1 MDELNEPASN
11 FRLLQVD
18 FYNILSP
25 MSSIASTIA
34 DEGEE
39 LVENEPDFEPEI
51 LIEGSQEYQDYWIR
65 QQIMGFSSELD
76 PNEFRK
82 INKLR
87 LQNQTL
93 PLKSMRIQIKEGMS
107 TSWAP
112 NGYGKT
118 YIFDL
123 LSRIK
128 NHDPKIHEGFSA
140 QEDLVNYD
148 FNYRRH
154 YDNWIKEKADL
165 IPEGSAKGL
174 EILPYHALGFIV
186 EVTKPFS
193 RVKNDLAE
201 LQRSENGHR
210 RRYAVIFPQPV
221 TSTDE
226 ATAFVRRMHYDDR
239 EIDEKDMSYYDDFTL
254 LEDESDLQE
263 SGWAYTKNKSWFQVS
278 KHQLPGPNDYIKRV
292 SGEYPDA
299 QDFGTSSNTS
309 VSDLLSSALASFM
322 GLDVTYVE
330 TPSWSDK
337 DEFGIYV
344 KKQVN
349 KLIKHQVEF
358 RSNEYVQRGIFKK
371 QPISLDSNSF
381 LYCLQNIHDELIFFT
396 DSMGIGLSDRIT
408 GFPQSHQQRIEELM
422 SMIENESENL
432 LGDFW
437 WDRNIWVSDLIG
449 ASQYLKE
456 ILFTTSNHNNSYRFD
471 TFDKLHEIVE
481 ECATESLETPFVH
494 LSAIMNV
501 FRLERLYQT
510 MNDDPLSPSNEAL
523 YKHLEYM
530 ISQDH
535 VYSKFRAFLISQ
547 RLFSKYHWLWG
558 RDHLDVV
565 DSLDKR
571 FSFSRQ
577 NEKSTLYSLFEG
589 ERGTS
594 LYEKAMKCVE
604 EALDSF
610 MGENDPF
617 APINDDEKY
626 FPWYLPNVGIFE
638 TTDYT
643 HRFEYLVEE
652 FFDTREFTTH
662 LNPLQAWDLFYPKE
676 KPLGINPY
684 LVNENLNRCI
694 DPNDMD
700 DPWSVR
706 AKISWGVSTG
716 RHLPITFHPSKL
728 ESNSIKPQNLS
739 FGMRSEIILQLA
751 LTNLLYDMRSKKGE
765 GFKLLVLDESEVG
778 RSEYWTEKLI
788 QRFQRLEKQMGQ
800 SSGFQTLIVSHRGL
814 LLERSSSSSYFIMHR
829 VPETLDDEDDD
840 EF

>member
-25 MSSIASTIA
+25 MSSIASTIT

-39 LVENEPDFEPEI
+39 RVENEQNFEPEI

-65 QQIMGFSSELD
+65 QQIMGFSSEFD
-76 PNEFRK
+76 PNKFRE

-128 NHDPKIHEGFSA
+128 NHNPDIYEG
-140 QEDLVNYD
+140 EDLVHYD

-154 YDNWIKEKADL
+154 FDNWIKEKADL

-193 RVKNDLAE
+193 RVKNNLAE
-201 LQRSENGHR
+201 LQRSENSHR
-210 RRYAVIFPQPV
+210 RRYAIIFPQPV
-221 TSTDE
+221 TSTEE

-239 EIDEKDMSYYDDFTL
+239 EIDEQDMSNYDDFTL
-254 LEDESDLQE
+254 LEDESALQE

-278 KHQLPGPNDYIKRV
+278 KHQLPDPKDFIKRV
-292 SGEYPDA
+292 SQEYPDA
-299 QDFGTSSNTS
+299 QDFGTSSDTS

-322 GLDVTYVE
+322 SLDVTYVE

-337 DEFGIYV
+337 DEFGNYIEKQV
-344 KKQVN
+344 KKLIQNQVR
-349 KLIKHQVEF
+349 F
-358 RSNEYVQRGIFKK
+358 RSNEYVNHSILKK
-371 QPISLDSNSF
+371 QPISLNSNSF
-381 LYCLQNIHDELIFFT
+381 LYCLQNIHDELLFLT

-408 GFPQSHQQRIEELM
+408 GNTQSHQQRIEELM
-422 SMIENESENL
+422 SVIESESENL
-432 LGDFW
+432 IGDFW
-437 WDRNIWVSDLIG
+437 WDSNIWVADLIS
-449 ASQYLKE
+449 ASQCLIE
-456 ILFTTSNHNNSYRFD
+456 ILFTTSNHNNSYRAD
-471 TFDKLHEIVE
+471 IFDKLHKIVE
-481 ECATESLETPFVH
+481 ECATESLEMPFVH

-501 FRLERLYQT
+501 FRLERQYQT
-510 MNDDPLSPSNEAL
+510 MNNNPLSPENEAL
-523 YKHLEYM
+523 YQNLKHM

-535 VYSKFRAFLISQ
+535 AYSKFRAFIISQ

-558 RDHLDVV
+558 KPHLDVV
-565 DSLDKR
+565 ESLDKR

-577 NEKSTLYSLFEG
+577 NENSTLYSLFEG
-589 ERGTS
+589 ERSTS
-594 LYEKAMKCVE
+594 LYEKAIKCAE
-604 EALDSF
+604 ETLESIRW
-610 MGENDPF
+610 ENDPF

-626 FPWYLPNVGIFE
+626 FPWYLPNVGVFE
-638 TTDYT
+638 STDYT
-643 HRFEYLVEE
+643 YRFEYLLGE
-652 FFDTREFTTH
+652 FFDNTEFTTY
-662 LNPLQAWDLFYPKE
+662 LNSFQTWALFYPEE
-676 KPLGINPY
+676 KPLGINHY
-684 LVNENLNRCI
+684 LVDENLNRCI

-716 RHLPITFHPSKL
+716 RTLPISFHPSKL
-728 ESNSIKPQNLS
+728 EFNSILPEHLS
-739 FGMRSEIILQLA
+739 FGMRSEILLQLA
-751 LTNLLYDMRSKKGE
+751 LTNLLYDMRSKQFE

-788 QRFQRLEKQMGQ
+788 QRFQLLEKQMGQ

-829 VPETLDDEDDD
+829 IPETLDHEDDD